1 MAYSKHAFNCVKC
14 PQKNGEGGCPAWWET
29 QWTNALNG
37 EQKIIKSCGFE
48 QLPLYITEL
57 IKASSRPTAEMEQVR
72 NEIAQ
77 GFGALAA
84 AAQRKLMER
93 Q

>member
-1 MAYSKHAFNCVKC
+1 
-14 PQKNGEGGCPAWWET
+14 
-29 QWTNALNG
+29 
-37 EQKIIKSCGFE
+37 
-48 QLPLYITEL
+48 
-57 IKASSRPTAEMEQVR
+57 MEQVR